1 MCPKAL
7 IQAQHICSCSTAEDD
22 LKPSWEERLLK
33 QCQDSQGTHTRN
45 IILGS
50 TCCPQGRIYNVR
62 APQAWHIQS
71 GSRLTE
77 LPMWPPIVGPPA
89 LEFPVQTE
97 WFHVFLRFKTT
108 TGSQFQRFFVCDIS
122 SSASWVWMTSAS
134 VLWGKC
140 RSQGQPSSSV
150 SASELSGVK
159 VSSARSLNPKCSQQL
174 GKAALGGFSQEKLIW
189 LPPVAP

>member
-97 WFHVFLRFKTT
+97 WFHVFLHFKTT
-108 TGSQFQRFFVCDIS
+108 TGSQFQRFFCLWYQFISLLSVDDI
-122 SSASWVWMTSAS
+122 
-134 VLWGKC
+134 C
-140 RSQGQPSSSV
+140 
-150 SASELSGVK
+150 
-159 VSSARSLNPKCSQQL
+159 KCSVR
-174 GKAALGGFSQEKLIW
+174 KVQEPRPAILFC
-189 LPPVAP
+189 LNVRTVRCEG